1 MHEYFLTCCTTA
13 DLTREHFE
21 ARDISYVC
29 FHYSLDGK
37 SHQDD
42 FGQTISYDDFYQ
54 AMANGAS
61 TSTTQVN
68 IAEYL
73 DFFDSLLAQ
82 GKDVL
87 HVCFSSGLSGTYNSA
102 VNAALICKERY
113 PDRRVLVLDSLC
125 ASSGFGL
132 FMDKLADL
140 REEGMSIDA
149 LYQWGMEH
157 RLEVQHWFFS
167 TDLSA
172 YVRGGR
178 ISKAAGVFGGI
189 LGICPLLNMND
200 AGKLIPREKI
210 RSKKHAI
217 RAIVDRMEQNAQGGL
232 AYSGK
237 CYISQSACMDDAKAV
252 AALVEARF
260 PNLNGHV
267 EINNI
272 GTTIG
277 SHTGPGTIALFFF
290 GKKRTP

>member
-87 HVCFSSGLSGTYNSA
+87 HVCFSSGLSGT
-102 VNAALICKERY
+102 
-113 PDRRVLVLDSLC
+113 
-125 ASSGFGL
+125 
-132 FMDKLADL
+132 
-140 REEGMSIDA
+140 
-149 LYQWGMEH
+149 
-157 RLEVQHWFFS
+157 
-167 TDLSA
+167 
-172 YVRGGR
+172 
-178 ISKAAGVFGGI
+178 
-189 LGICPLLNMND
+189 
-200 AGKLIPREKI
+200 
-210 RSKKHAI
+210 
-217 RAIVDRMEQNAQGGL
+217 
-232 AYSGK
+232 
-237 CYISQSACMDDAKAV
+237 
-252 AALVEARF
+252 
-260 PNLNGHV
+260 
-267 EINNI
+267 
-272 GTTIG
+272 
-277 SHTGPGTIALFFF
+277 
-290 GKKRTP
+290 